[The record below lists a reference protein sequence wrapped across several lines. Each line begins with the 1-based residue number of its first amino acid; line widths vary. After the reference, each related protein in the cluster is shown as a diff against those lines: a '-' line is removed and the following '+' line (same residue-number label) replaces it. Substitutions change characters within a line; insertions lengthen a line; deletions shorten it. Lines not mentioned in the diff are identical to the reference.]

1 MNLNFIQ
8 TKKVLY
14 HSTVAI
20 ILIATVCACGV
31 FTTAQVLADT
41 GSNEYLLAQSSPYD
55 SLNKA
60 AGEAGLVRSES
71 LGTQIGGIIKGV
83 LGLLGILL
91 LLMFIYGGFVWMTA
105 AGNTEK
111 VQLANKIIN
120 SAIIGLIV
128 IFLSYSMT
136 NFWIT
141 QVKNATTAPSGNST
155 TTTP

>member
-20 ILIATVCACGV
+20 ILIATVFACGV
-31 FTTAQVLADT
+31 FTTAQAST
-41 GSNEYLLAQSSPYD
+41 GAGNNEYLLAQNSPYD
-55 SLNKA
+55 SLNTA
-60 AGEAGLVRSES
+60 ANVANLVRTES
-71 LGTQIGGIIKGV
+71 LGTQIGGIINGV

-105 AGNTEK
+105 GGNTEK
-111 VQLANKIIN
+111 VKIANKIIN

-136 NFWIT
+136 NFWIN
-141 QVKNATTAPSGNST
+141 QVKNAATTTSGNG
-155 TTTP
+155 TTTPQ